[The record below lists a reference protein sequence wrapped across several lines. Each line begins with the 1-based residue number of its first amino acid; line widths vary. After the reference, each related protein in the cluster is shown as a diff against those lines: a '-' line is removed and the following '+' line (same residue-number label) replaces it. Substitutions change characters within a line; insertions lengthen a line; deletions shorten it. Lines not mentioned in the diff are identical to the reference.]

1 MATIK
6 LDPPDAADGAKWMHA
21 MAWQGGGNRLVELD
35 ETGAGVF
42 RTTEPLPVH
51 GDWKAM
57 VRLHTGN
64 AILAMPV
71 YLPEDPGIPAR
82 EVPAEPRF
90 ERAFQLDREILR
102 REETGGAAWL
112 SGAAYGIL
120 AVVALAWLAAILA
133 AVTRFSRPA
142 PVAAG

>member
-1 MATIK
+1 
-6 LDPPDAADGAKWMHA
+6 
-21 MAWQGGGNRLVELD
+21 
-35 ETGAGVF
+35 
-42 RTTEPLPVH
+42 
-51 GDWKAM
+51 

-71 YLPEDPGIPAR
+71 YLPEDWAIPVR

-90 ERAFQLDREILR
+90 ERAFQLDSEVLR

-142 PVAAG
+142 SVVPG